1 MWDFE
6 HLPLSTALA
15 TRYDFDW
22 MLPSQCADKL
32 ASGEADIGLVP
43 IASLATIPGLR
54 ILPGCTIASKGR
66 VRSLLLV
73 RRANRSLA
81 NLRSVAADT
90 ASRTTLA
97 YARILFHQWGNSD
110 VPFVPMAADLDAMLD
125 RADAAIVIG
134 DPALMALE
142 EQANRFERTGE
153 ELVYHD
159 LAQEWKALTGL
170 PFVSAV
176 WGVAGNFH
184 LDRLSE
190 DFIRSRDQGLK
201 NIDALV
207 TEWTRQIPL
216 SEETIRAYLTTNIHY
231 VLDEECIDG
240 ISGFFRMKRGAGADI
255 FLKTLEK
262 VRTAV
267 PGIALRTSFIVG
279 FPGESPSD
287 FQILEEF
294 ISEARFDWL
303 GVFNYSDEEG
313 SGAFLLDAKVPKRTI
328 DSRQRRLM
336 KLQQS
341 ISKRA
346 KQQWVGR
353 ELVLLA
359 EGESEET
366 PMLWEGR
373 TQFHAPEID
382 GKVYINDFG
391 ELESLEAGRFYKA
404 EITEAHEYDVI
415 ARVVSGPL

>member
-1 MWDFE
+1 MSSNSHSRLRVAAIRFLNPAPLMWDFE

-15 TRYDFDW
+15 TRYDVDW

-231 VLDEECIDG
+231 VLDEECREG
-240 ISGFFRMKRGAGADI
+240 ISGFFRMAAD
-255 FLKTLEK
+255 
-262 VRTAV
+262 
-267 PGIALRTSFIVG
+267 
-279 FPGESPSD
+279 
-287 FQILEEF
+287 
-294 ISEARFDWL
+294 L
-303 GVFNYSDEEG
+303 GVLPRYDFSMP
-313 SGAFLLDAKVPKRTI
+313 AI
-328 DSRQRRLM
+328 SR
-336 KLQQS
+336 
-341 ISKRA
+341 
-346 KQQWVGR
+346 
-353 ELVLLA
+353 
-359 EGESEET
+359 
-366 PMLWEGR
+366 
-373 TQFHAPEID
+373 
-382 GKVYINDFG
+382 
-391 ELESLEAGRFYKA
+391 
-404 EITEAHEYDVI
+404 
-415 ARVVSGPL
+415 